1 MCYKG
6 APATVIAPTA
16 ERPLL
21 VHHVARRLELSPRM
35 VRHLAAQ
42 RELKGFKQPD
52 TPKIWRFS
60 RKDVEIFLAKRTQP

>member
-1 MCYKG
+1 
-6 APATVIAPTA
+6 
-16 ERPLL
+16 
-21 VHHVARRLELSPRM
+21 M